1 MVKDSNFSQ
10 EDARWFYRF
19 RENEEL
25 KSLVDSVDD
34 FSYSIKELHDD
45 EVREKDGAI
54 IVFLRVQE
62 DETDNYIARGVFDF
76 DDESDEGDGRV
87 LKQMRIEKSTVYGPL
102 AGHGIRWFYEG
113 GEIVEREWIS

>member
-45 EVREKDGAI
+45 
-54 IVFLRVQE
+54 
-62 DETDNYIARGVFDF
+62 
-76 DDESDEGDGRV
+76 
-87 LKQMRIEKSTVYGPL
+87 
-102 AGHGIRWFYEG
+102 
-113 GEIVEREWIS
+113 